1 MGTYSYSSKTQL
13 STHFNVTEFRCK
25 CGRVHDTKVD
35 SSLITMLERLIK
47 KLNADKCYVESGY
60 RCTAHDKAVGGNGY
74 GAHTTGL
81 AADVRFY
88 DKSGNVI
95 PTDIV
100 SCVAQDLGFIGIA
113 NINSNMTNIHL
124 DMKQR
129 SSRYLGD
136 ERFGTNSVTNNF
148 YKYYNIS
155 KAQVAKYTGEEVQK
169 EVSTKPSVDKNAITW
184 DYQYDAEVANL
195 QRILN
200 QKGAKLHVDGKA
212 GNNTYNACKKYTINK
227 GDRGPLTQWVQ
238 QRLNT
243 LGFGPLATDGIAG
256 TATMRSISNFQ
267 KSAGQGTGYLGGK
280 DWYFLIK

>member
-13 STHFNVTEFRCK
+13 STHFNVSEFRCK

-35 SSLITMLERLIK
+35 SSLITMLEKLMK
-47 KLNADKCYVESGY
+47 KLNASKCYVESGY
-60 RCTAHDKAVGGNGY
+60 RCTEHDKAVGGNGY

-81 AADVRFY
+81 AADVCFY

-113 NINSNMTNIHL
+113 NINSRMTNIHL

-129 SSRYLGD
+129 SGRYLGD
-136 ERFGTNSVTNNF
+136 ERFGTNSVTNDF
-148 YKYYNIS
+148 YKYYNVS
-155 KAQVAKYTGEEVQK
+155 KAQVAKYTGEEV
-169 EVSTKPSVDKNAITW
+169 STPTPQPSVDKNAITW

-200 QKGAKLHVDGKA
+200 QKGAKLQVDGKA
-212 GNNTYNACKKYTINK
+212 GNDTYNACKKYTINK
-227 GDRGPLTQWVQ
+227 CDMGPLTQWVQ

-243 LGFGPLATDGIAG
+243 LGFGPLATDGIACV
-256 TATMRSISNFQ
+256 ATMQSIANFQ
-267 KSAGQGTGYLGGK
+267 KSVGQGTGYLGGK